1 MFMTRKQL
9 NEEIAKAIEMEQAK
23 QQIHHRIDWAN
34 ERIEALEREVNTLRG
49 KLHELRKTEIPSEYP
64 LDAAKGV

>member
-9 NEEIAKAIEMEQAK
+9 NEEIAKAINAEQDK
-23 QQIHHRIDWAN
+23 RQIHD
-34 ERIEALEREVNTLRG
+34 RIEWTNNRIEMLEREVNTLRG
-49 KLHELRKTEIPSEYP
+49 RIAEMARREMPREYP